1 MFVLYKDTLIIQLP
15 QFLLYKDTLM
25 QLLSDDFDFDAIPI
39 IMQMPVLRGRVRDT
53 FHGRSHAYADGS
65 PYFFKYFKNYSS
77 DDMWQPTNIK
87 ELGVMGLEKAVDVL
101 DTRWDWEQSM

>member
-39 IMQMPVLRGRVRDT
+39 IMQV
-53 FHGRSHAYADGS
+53 
-65 PYFFKYFKNYSS
+65 K
-77 DDMWQPTNIK
+77 
-87 ELGVMGLEKAVDVL
+87 
-101 DTRWDWEQSM
+101 